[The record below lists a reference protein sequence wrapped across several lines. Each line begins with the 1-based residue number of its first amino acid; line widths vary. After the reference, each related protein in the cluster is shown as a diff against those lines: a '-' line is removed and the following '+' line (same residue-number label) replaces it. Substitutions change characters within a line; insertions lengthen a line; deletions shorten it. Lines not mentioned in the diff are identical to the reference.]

1 MKRWTAK
8 FRKLLRND
16 DGDSIAEFGPALMVL
31 LLALFFPMIDLLSL
45 GTSYALCMVL
55 NYNQVHEASLIP
67 YTDAISPSGAIVKGI
82 PDQWLNGMGKFVKT
96 VGRPDT
102 AISYRGSDDPK
113 AGSDKTV
120 IVQTT
125 VQCNP
130 FLPLPL
136 PMVNIPGVNGPMTF
150 TIVSERAMEEPDNG
164 PDGPMIADTDE
175 KGTVGSLSGLGGT
188 TGPAVDPT
196 DDKGTVDLGGFRGCH
211 RFP

>member
-1 MKRWTAK
+1 
-8 FRKLLRND
+8 
-16 DGDSIAEFGPALMVL
+16 
-31 LLALFFPMIDLLSL
+31 
-45 GTSYALCMVL
+45 
-55 NYNQVHEASLIP
+55 
-67 YTDAISPSGAIVKGI
+67 
-82 PDQWLNGMGKFVKT
+82 MGKFVKT

-136 PMVNIPGVNGPMTF
+136 PVVNIPGVNGPMTF